1 MKRSRKTRLTRRLL
15 AAPARHSVRRVAQVL
30 LDNVKR
36 ERGRLGHSR
45 TALHDFRV
53 ALRRLRTW
61 LRAYKSWLDDSVGGR
76 SYRALR
82 DLADASNRARDSEV
96 ALVWLAAQG
105 DLSVEEAA
113 ARPVLESAWRREQR
127 GATRKFDRRLAA
139 RYDIASGRLEKQLA
153 HYRVSVVTSA
163 PAKDPAARAVVADA
177 LGAQVLR
184 VEKALGRIRSVAD
197 AVEAHQARIAGKHL
211 RYLIEPLVRDPRAKQ
226 LVDRLTALQDVLGD
240 FHDAHQVIDRLA
252 RTPAAAAA
260 EHALGLEALTRRA
273 QERAVACFEN
283 VGREWRGDGL
293 ATFTADVVALAER
306 VRQAHPPADEVVRA
320 G

>member
-15 AAPARHSVRRVAQVL
+15 AAPVRHSVRRVAQVL
-30 LDNVKR
+30 LDNIKR
-36 ERGRLGHSR
+36 ERDRLGHSR

-61 LRAYKSWLDDSVGGR
+61 LRAYESWLSDSVGRR

-82 DLADASNRARDSEV
+82 EIADVSNRARDAEV

-105 DLSVEEAA
+105 ELSAEATA
-113 ARPVLESAWRREQR
+113 VRSLLETAWRREQR

-139 RYDIASGRLEKQLA
+139 RYDIASARLEKQLA
-153 HYRVSVVTSA
+153 RYRVGVVTNA
-163 PAKDPAARAVVADA
+163 PAKDPVARTVVAEA
-177 LGAQVLR
+177 IRAQVAKL
-184 VEKALGRIRSVAD
+184 EKALGRVHSVVD
-197 AVEAHQARIAGKHL
+197 AVAAHQARIEGKRL
-211 RYLIEPLVRDPRAKQ
+211 RYLIEPLARDPRAKQ
-226 LVDRLTALQDVLGD
+226 LVDRLAALQDVLGD

-252 RTPAAAAA
+252 RTPATVAAA
-260 EHALGLEALTRRA
+260 HVTGLEELTGRA
-273 QERAVACFEN
+273 QARAVACFES

-293 ATFTADVVALAER
+293 AAFTADVVALAAR
-306 VRQAHPPADEVVRA
+306 VSTSRHPADTVARA